1 MELVEEFVDD
11 GNGERVLDGERVQSA
26 IVDVEP
32 PRSVCFLD

>member
-26 IVDVEP
+26 IVDAEL
-32 PRSVCFLD
+32 S